1 MEVAGLRGTPDQPL
15 PSQGKVED
23 LLIDY
28 HSVFMDQ
35 SLKHRDTSRDTTFG
49 SYNGHLVRTRTV
61 QDIWLSQ
68 GPVPAAAYSRIFF
81 DCCMRACP
89 YGRASQMGSHIVI
102 VQCRLACESSAEMFT
117 TS

>member
-1 MEVAGLRGTPDQPL
+1 MDKEHMEAAGLRGTTDQLL

-49 SYNGHLVRTRTV
+49 IDNGHLVQTRTSYL
-61 QDIWLSQ
+61 DISGT
-68 GPVPAAAYSRIFF
+68 GPCRIQ
-81 DCCMRACP
+81 
-89 YGRASQMGSHIVI
+89 YN
-102 VQCRLACESSAEMFT
+102 LL
-117 TS
+117 